1 MNLHL
6 ENKVALVT
14 GGSTGIG
21 RAIAGVLANEGARVL
36 IVARKEAELKES
48 AAQHENIGYIPAD
61 LTKDE
66 DIQRIYDRVLND
78 YGRLDILVN
87 NAGWAPVT
95 PIEQIQMDEYDRCY
109 DINVRSV
116 VALTLKTL
124 PLIKANKGNIINISS
139 AAVLF
144 PMPTMSIYAGAKGAI
159 DITTRAWA
167 KALAKDG
174 VRVNSVNVGPIWT
187 PIYEKTDLDAE
198 GAQKHI
204 DAVTSTIPLGRF
216 GQPEDV
222 ASVVAFLASDQAG
235 FVTGSAYGVTGGVGA

>member
-1 MNLHL
+1 MDLHL
-6 ENKVALVT
+6 TNKVAIVT

-21 RAIAGVLANEGARVL
+21 SAIAKNLAEEGVKVV
-36 IVARKEAELKES
+36 IVARKEDELKAA
-48 AAQHENIGYIPAD
+48 AAQHSNIDYFVAD
-61 LTKDE
+61 LTNE
-66 DIQRIYDRVLND
+66 DSLQALVEKVKAD

-95 PIEQIQMDEYDRCY
+95 PIEDVKMDEFDRCY

-116 VALTLKTL
+116 VSLTIKSLSLLKES
-124 PLIKANKGNIINISS
+124 KGSIINISS

-144 PMPTMSIYAGAKGAI
+144 PMPHMSIYAGAKGAI

-167 KALAKDG
+167 KSLTKDG

-187 PIYEKTDLDAE
+187 PIYEKTDLSAE
-198 GAQKHI
+198 EAQKHI
-204 DAVTSTIPLGRF
+204 DAVTATIPMGRF
-216 GQPEDV
+216 GQPDEV
-222 ASVVAFLASDQAG
+222 ASVVAFLASDQAS

>member
-1 MNLHL
+1 MT
-6 ENKVALVT
+6 A
-14 GGSTGIG
+14 SF
-21 RAIAGVLANEGARVL
+21 L
-36 IVARKEAELKES
+36 IMT
-48 AAQHENIGYIPAD
+48 NWIFF
-61 LTKDE
+61 
-66 DIQRIYDRVLND
+66 
-78 YGRLDILVN
+78 VN

-95 PIEQIQMDEYDRCY
+95 PIEEIKMDEYDRCY

-116 VALTLKTL
+116 IALTLKTL
-124 PLIKANKGNIINISS
+124 PLIKASKGNIINIAS

-167 KALAKDG
+167 KALAPEG

-187 PIYEKTDLDAE
+187 PIYEKTDLNAADA
-198 GAQKHI
+198 KRHI
-204 DAVTSTIPLGRF
+204 EAVTKTIPLGRF

-222 ASVVAFLASDQAG
+222 ASVVAFLASEQAA